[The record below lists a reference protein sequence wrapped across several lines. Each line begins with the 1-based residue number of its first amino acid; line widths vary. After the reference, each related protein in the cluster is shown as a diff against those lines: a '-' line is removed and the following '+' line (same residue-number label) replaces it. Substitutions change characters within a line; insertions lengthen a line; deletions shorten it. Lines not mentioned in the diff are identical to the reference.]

1 MGKKGA
7 AAAGGKVN
15 GNGKAPKKKPAT
27 AEDLDKEMDTYWFAA
42 GKGPNPEVLSLD
54 KEMDD
59 YFKAKPAGAAET
71 ATEEVNMS

>member
-1 MGKKGA
+1 
-7 AAAGGKVN
+7 
-15 GNGKAPKKKPAT
+15 
-27 AEDLDKEMDTYWFAA
+27 MDTYWFAA

-71 ATEEVNMS
+71 APEEVNMS